1 MLDGRDVVYLVT
13 ERPPLVVARDHA
25 GRAEAAV
32 TLTFV
37 AAEHDQDDRAH
48 LAERA
53 AEAATEL
60 TGRLGG

>member
-1 MLDGRDVVYLVT
+1 M
-13 ERPPLVVARDHA
+13 VARDHA